1 MYFFYIKCSLKNK
14 NYDTF
19 YVYSTQRKFFQLDNF
34 SFPFLG
40 DQERYRQIQIYL
52 QIQRQRQRRGSSSLS
67 LPNLRL
73 LIFVTLYTL
82 PNLRLLAT
90 LYNLRLLATLY
101 NLRLLAT
108 LYNLRLLEEEDE
120 DSLEFLRMN
129 HFPSVYTSPLSML
142 DLALTLLSTISLCQ
156 LPLSRYPVFSFT
168 CIEYFSML
176 DICLAQHPFTFTWY
190 TKNRRYTTIF
200 ALTLYYQ
207 L

>member
-1 MYFFYIKCSLKNK
+1 MILSMYIVHKENSSSWIIFLSLFQETRRDRYI
-14 NYDTF
+14 Y
-19 YVYSTQRKFFQLDNF
+19 
-34 SFPFLG
+34 
-40 DQERYRQIQIYL
+40 RYREVEIEE
-52 QIQRQRQRRGSSSLS
+52 GSSSLS

-82 PNLRLLAT
+82 P
-90 LYNLRLLATLY
+90 

-190 TKNRRYTTIF
+190 TKNRRYTTTIF

>member
-1 MYFFYIKCSLKNK
+1 MYIY
-14 NYDTF
+14 T
-19 YVYSTQRKFFQLDNF
+19 RKFFQLDNF

-82 PNLRLLAT
+82 P
-90 LYNLRLLATLY
+90 